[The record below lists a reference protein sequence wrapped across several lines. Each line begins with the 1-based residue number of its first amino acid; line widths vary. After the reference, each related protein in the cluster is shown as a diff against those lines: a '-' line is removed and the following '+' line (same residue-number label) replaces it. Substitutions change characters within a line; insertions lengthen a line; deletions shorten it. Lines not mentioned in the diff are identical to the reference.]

1 MQDALSKDGS
11 YGEIV
16 GGVAEPGLE
25 PVPSEPDTCSTEDY
39 YTYEKEE
46 PVVRTITE
54 PYTEYQK
61 VRIQGTPVVVTVPGS
76 YVLGVGWVGSYTY
89 TFTPST
95 YIEIPI
101 THNGKF
107 EIVQRVKVVHHYH
120 CETEITYVEE
130 VVEMT
135 APNTKEVEA
144 KATLISTYTKQ
155 QVAEANAKALA
166 AAEAAKTALLDKFQQ
181 SVNQITASNEA
192 AMKQYLVDISQAIQE
207 QTSKVVQETLAMLQ
221 ESLRADAQYQRALAS
236 GVGRQTTYTFGA
248 IRDVYM
254 DKTGSA
260 WIMSGGQKYSLD
272 PGTKYTSTTWPFPE
286 KPIAA
291 GTTLTL
297 TGVQYI
303 GNPIT
308 KPYSNGIT
316 VNLRQSFYPKFGL

>member
-25 PVPSEPDTCSTEDY
+25 PLPSDPDTCSTEDY

-61 VRIQGTPVVVTVPGS
+61 VMVQGTPLVISHPGQ
-76 YVLGVGWVGSYTY
+76 YVLGVGWVGGYTQVIPNY
-89 TFTPST
+89 F
-95 YIEIPI
+95 YIEVPV
-101 THNGKF
+101 THNG
-107 EIVQRVKVVHHYH
+107 EYQIVQRVKVTHHYH
-120 CETEITYVEE
+120 CETEVTYVEE
-130 VVEMT
+130 VVEME
-135 APNTKEVEA
+135 APNHSEVEA
-144 KATLISTYTKQ
+144 KSQLISQYTQQ

-166 AAEAAKTALLDKFQQ
+166 AAESAKQQLLEKFQQ
-181 SVNQITASNEA
+181 TVNQINASNEA
-192 AMKQYLVDISQAIQE
+192 IMKQYLVNISQAIQE
-207 QTSKVVQETLAMLQ
+207 QTSKVVQDTLAMLQ
-221 ESLRADAQYQRALAS
+221 ESLRADAQYQRSLAS
-236 GVGRQTTYTFGA
+236 GVGNQTTYTFGA

-254 DKTGSA
+254 DRSGSA
-260 WIMSGGQKYSLD
+260 WIMSGGVKYSLD
-272 PGTKYTSTTWPFPE
+272 PGTKYTSTSWPFPE

-308 KPYSNGIT
+308 KPYTQGVT